1 MPARVVYRDEG
12 EKPDGSRYEM
22 VAWNVPVSEE
32 FPQGLKY
39 SLQYMDADGDTLLRF
54 DNAPYHLDVGRHHRH
69 TPEGDVEAV
78 EFTSLTALIERFQN
92 EVNEIYEQRT
102 N

>member
-1 MPARVVYRDEG
+1 MSGAVVFREQD

-22 VAWNVPVSEE
+22 VAWQVPVSED

-39 SLQYMDADGDTLLRF
+39 SFQYMDADGETLVRY

-69 TPEGDVEAV
+69 SPTGDITKL
-78 EFTSLTALIERFQN
+78 EFTGLSDLIKDFQN

-102 N
+102 D

>member
-1 MPARVVYRDEG
+1 MPATVVYREED

-22 VAWNVPVSEE
+22 VAWQVPVSED

-39 SLQYMDADGDTLLRF
+39 SFQYMDADGDTLLRY

-69 TPEGDVEAV
+69 PPEGDITKL
-78 EFTSLTALIERFQN
+78 EFTGLSDLIEDFQN
-92 EVNEIYEQRT
+92 EVNKIYEQRT
-102 N
+102 D

>member
-1 MPARVVYRDEG
+1 MPATVVYREKD

-22 VAWNVPVSEE
+22 VVWQVPVSEE

-39 SLQYMDADGDTLLRF
+39 SFQYMDAAGDTLLRY

-69 TPEGDVEAV
+69 TVEGDVTKL
-78 EFTSLTALIERFQN
+78 EFTGIADLIADFQN
-92 EVNEIYEQRT
+92 EVNEIYERRT
-102 N
+102 D

>member
-1 MPARVVYRDEG
+1 MPATVVYRGGD

-22 VAWNVPVSEE
+22 VAWQVPVSED

-39 SLQYMDADGDTLLRF
+39 SFQYMDADGGTLLRY

-69 TPEGDVEAV
+69 PPQGDITKL
-78 EFTSLTALIERFQN
+78 EFTGLSGLIEDSRN

-102 N
+102 D